1 LLETYETSDIFRGA
15 YFLCHGGGLSGIRIN
30 NNGRRTAIFMIEG
43 DDISELDRAYSSGK
57 ALVNPVQLRESLNNL
72 RDKLFA
78 RLRDNE
84 GRTRDDDG
92 EREDRRYKAGR

>member
-1 LLETYETSDIFRGA
+1 MQERYETSDIFRGA
-15 YFLCHGGGLSGIRIN
+15 YFLCHGSGLSGIRVD
-30 NNGRRTAIFMIEG
+30 NNGRRTATFLIEG

-57 ALVNPVQLRESLNNL
+57 ALVNPVQLRETLNCL

-78 RLRDNE
+78 KLRDNE
-84 GRTRDDDG
+84 KRGKDDR